1 MASFYF
7 TEITISGVQGYQL
20 NQVTPELNTSINVP
34 STYNDK
40 NVLKI
45 KEGAFLNCTTVTKI
59 VIPNTV
65 VSIELGALSN
75 CSSLENVTIPFIG
88 DGSTTN
94 QYPFG
99 FIFGTSRYTGGMK
112 TIQQYKQGG
121 DIVQATFYIPS
132 TLKSV
137 VIMSGPIPYG
147 AFDNCNNLT
156 SITIPASVV
165 SIGGLAFR
173 GCNSLKSVYYTGD
186 IASWCGIT
194 FSSSTSNPLYYA
206 HNLYI
211 NNELVKDIVIPDTVT
226 EIKAR
231 AFWAWNG
238 TSITIPNS
246 VTSIGD
252 YAFCGCH
259 SLTSL
264 TIPNS
269 VTSISNGTFLNC
281 SSLTS
286 ITIGNSITS
295 IGTQAFAEC
304 SNLKIIYYQG
314 NKVNFEI
321 IDKGWEWISSSFSNS
336 LFIRCTDMV
345 IKLDGTEIPVEHM
358 HDFKNFTFKGERAS
372 DYGLIR
378 VSTGKRYNENI
389 NATLKDTTISVP
401 GSDGTLWLDSQHTQR
416 QFKIDFAFD
425 EITELQLRQIKK
437 WLNGKDAG
445 QLIFDEQPYKAYNVK
460 VTQVSTIKHL
470 CFMDKKNQRV
480 YKGEGSVTFTAFDPY
495 AYSTGLYWN
504 DFVAY
509 DNLNEWFD
517 SVDIPDQFDATIGYV
532 NLGDLPATFTL
543 ACNSQLSS
551 TNTLEIKLN
560 GERKAKIEFN
570 LPEGY
575 NNELKW
581 DSKLG
586 LVYLKNSGNNK
597 YELIRATGDLLFKLQ
612 PTEKTNGY
620 KIFLNDNDIT
630 QTASLTYNYRFY

>member
-34 STYNDK
+34 STYNGK

-112 TIQQYKQGG
+112 TIQQYKQGD

-165 SIGGLAFR
+165 SIGGLAFS
-173 GCNSLKSVYYTGD
+173 GCSSLTSVYYMGD

-238 TSITIPNS
+238 TSVTIPNS

-304 SNLKIIYYQG
+304 SNLKIICYQG

-372 DYGLIR
+372 DYGLIH

-389 NATLKDTTISVP
+389 
-401 GSDGTLWLDSQHTQR
+401 DSQHTQR
-416 QFKIDFAFD
+416 QFKVDFAFD
-425 EITELQLRQIKK
+425 EMTELQLRQIKK

-480 YKGEGSVTFTAFDPY
+480 YKGEGNVTFTAFDPY
-495 AYSTGLYWN
+495 AYSTGLYWS

-517 SVDIPDQFDATIGYV
+517 SVDAPDQFDAATGYV
-532 NLGDLPATFTL
+532 NLGDLPTTFTL

-560 GERKAKIEFN
+560 NERKAKIEFN

-630 QTASLTYNYRFY
+630 QAVSLTYNYRFY